1 MTCKRLDVLYSSGG
15 FADVALGPKVE
26 NKINNNNKY
35 YLIGLRKKI
44 ISYWLIIIQNLFKMV
59 KIYIEWSS

>member
-35 YLIGLRKKI
+35 YLIGLRKKNNI
-44 ISYWLIIIQNLFKMV
+44 LLTNNNAKSI
-59 KIYIEWSS
+59 